1 MNIFIMIH
9 VFINLLNAGANN
21 VTDWR
26 NGGIVGG
33 AENSAGR
40 KATEV

>member
-1 MNIFIMIH
+1 MIH

-21 VTDWR
+21 VTR